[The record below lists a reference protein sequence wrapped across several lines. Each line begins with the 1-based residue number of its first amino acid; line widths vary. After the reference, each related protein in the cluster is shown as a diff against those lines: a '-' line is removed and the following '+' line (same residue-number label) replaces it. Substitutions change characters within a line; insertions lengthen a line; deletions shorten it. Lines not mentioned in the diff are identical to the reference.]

1 MAVQLIF
8 LHFRLIDL
16 SKGYQE
22 LSLRRYKNKI
32 KRSKINE
39 EERGLRFCHRENRN
53 ATHMDHGVANF

>member
-32 KRSKINE
+32 KQSKINE
-39 EERGLRFCHRENRN
+39 EERGLRFCHRENHN
-53 ATHMDHGVANF
+53 ATHVDHGVANF